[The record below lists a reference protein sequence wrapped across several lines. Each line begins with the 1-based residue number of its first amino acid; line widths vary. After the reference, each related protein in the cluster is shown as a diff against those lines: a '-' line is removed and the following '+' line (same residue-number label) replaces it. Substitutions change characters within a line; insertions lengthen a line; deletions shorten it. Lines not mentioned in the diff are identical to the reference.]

1 MDRGLGRNKPNK
13 PSRSMHGCH
22 QDRIFEAERNSPA
35 VFALASTHV
44 DALEQQNQNVLG
56 WSVHQKQQQLFAE
69 SIKL

>member
-1 MDRGLGRNKPNK
+1 MDRGGRNK
-13 PSRSMHGCH
+13 PSRSMAA
-22 QDRIFEAERNSPA
+22 IKTESLKLKEIVVA
-35 VFALASTHV
+35 VFALASTRV